1 MFSESPRDSSQL
13 HYLSRQ
19 AFPKTGDY
27 LVDSYK
33 QAIQNRKYGYLVISL
48 DPGRNW
54 LLRVATDIFPFQYPI
69 KIYLENKCSMNKM
82 SSKAKCMYLIDPK
95 MYKTI
100 LETSSH
106 NSINN
111 FSNNDQSG
119 HADRLFQPANIKISP
134 HFNQNIEYASTSN
147 KDLGL
152 AGPPGPPGPAGPPG
166 TIGAAGP
173 AGAVG
178 PPGSIGPAG
187 PPGSIGPQGPAGPP
201 GASIPGPPGPVGAR
215 GPPGKTVQGSIGP
228 TDSIGSSGSAGTN
241 FMSGSTNELTQIKS
255 NNKESPSHS
264 LEHIKT
270 TPMDYVNNPI
280 SPSSSVPPLPLK
292 YSEPN
297 DKKLTSFFK
306 IQKKNSRWQN
316 RKQMLLNKKKK
327 LEMDEKQND
336 KSLPSQSNES
346 QSIEYQQSL
355 PTQSQKN
362 LQAIDFH
369 PPKQTIDYHPS
380 KNLELKKISKKKKSL
395 PAIEYKPE
403 NNITDYVKPIEY
415 QSQKKSLEYHPS
427 NKDDKSQYNT
437 WEPAV
442 YSKKKKILPALEFK
456 PANIKTD
463 YEEPIPSTSKKRKRK
478 NSESEFQSKKKIHI
492 EGTKNSFLTNK
503 NSKKTRK
510 RKIKEDIFN
519 DKSKRGKYDLW
530 L

>member
-1 MFSESPRDSSQL
+1 MFTHFSESPRDSSQL

-19 AFPKTGDY
+19 AFPKTGDF

-33 QAIQNRKYGYLVISL
+33 QAIQNRKYGYLVTSL
-48 DPGRNW
+48 DPGRNS

-100 LETSSH
+100 LESSSH

-111 FSNNDQSG
+111 FPNNDQSG
-119 HADRLFQPANIKISP
+119 HADRLFQPGNIQISP

-173 AGAVG
+173 AGSVG

-187 PPGSIGPQGPAGPP
+187 PPGSNGPQGPAGPS

-215 GPPGKTVQGSIGP
+215 GPPGKTVQGPIGP
-228 TDSIGSSGSAGTN
+228 TDSIGSSGSTGTN
-241 FMSGSTNELTQIKS
+241 VMPGSTNELTQIKL
-255 NNKESPSHS
+255 NNKESP
-264 LEHIKT
+264 
-270 TPMDYVNNPI
+270 MDYENNPL

-297 DKKLTSFFK
+297 DKKLKSFFK

-316 RKQMLLNKKKK
+316 RKQILLNKKKNV
-327 LEMDEKQND
+327 EMDEKQRD
-336 KSLPSQSNES
+336 KSFPS
-346 QSIEYQQSL
+346 QSIEYHQSL
-355 PTQSQKN
+355 PTQPQN
-362 LQAIDFH
+362 LQAIDYH
-369 PPKQTIDYHPS
+369 PPKQAIEYHPS

-395 PAIEYKPE
+395 LALEYKPE

-415 QSQKKSLEYHPS
+415 QSLKKSLEYHPS

-437 WEPAV
+437 WEPAL
-442 YSKKKKILPALEFK
+442 YSKKKKILPALDFK
-456 PANIKTD
+456 PANNKTD

-503 NSKKTRK
+503 NSKTRK

-519 DKSKRGKYDLW
+519 DDSKRGKYDLW